1 MNLKKVQRL
10 SKSTHTK
17 QNQNLE
23 DSPQQC
29 PNTEKNYHHVTQ
41 QFPHLFQ
48 PESQF
53 PIIETINN
61 SKTLIGIST
70 ISKSVV
76 TQQRITHPVST
87 IRLQRYRQI
96 HHQKVF
102 VAAKPHSIDPIITQ
116 IFRITWRI
124 HNHSRQS

>member
-1 MNLKKVQRL
+1 MKVQRL

-17 QNQNLE
+17 PSQNLE

-29 PNTEKNYHHVTQ
+29 PNTEKNYHHVMP
-41 QFPHLFQ
+41 QFHHLFQ

-76 TQQRITHPVST
+76 TRQHITRPVST
-87 IRLQRYRQI
+87 IRRQRFLQT
-96 HHQKVF
+96 HHRKVF
-102 VAAKPHSIDPIITQ
+102 VVAKALSIDLITTQ

-124 HNHSRQS
+124 LSRLRQR